1 MVSNSAA
8 NYKEHVMND
17 YLMKGP
23 DLLKTMLAVMLK
35 FREEAIGYVGDVSK
49 MYHQILV
56 DPNIHESGILEAKT

>member
-1 MVSNSAA
+1 
-8 NYKEHVMND
+8 
-17 YLMKGP
+17 MKGP